1 MRRAGAAHGPLGAEE
16 IHSSYAERVATR
28 SISPSSFATV
38 AGLALA
44 LAGCERGC
52 LATWFEQHGVGA
64 GDPGSRRP
72 GSPGLGG
79 ARPRGSGD
87 TASPAAAF
95 DLGGTDCSDGLARCF
110 SGQVAVS
117 IAGHVPSPCTAPKE
131 LPGAC
136 TCAWAPAGSCAA
148 GCVKEGLQV
157 EATREAAVEQLCA
170 TPEPVLR
177 PATPAETAQVTICAE
192 EGVSCVE
199 GVVRACVARG
209 QPARLAGVCVS
220 GCASGVALEPGDVLT
235 GDGAASILCRRAHA
249 ERR

>member
-1 MRRAGAAHGPLGAEE
+1 M
-16 IHSSYAERVATR
+16 
-28 SISPSSFATV
+28 
-38 AGLALA
+38 
-44 LAGCERGC
+44 
-52 LATWFEQHGVGA
+52 
-64 GDPGSRRP
+64 
-72 GSPGLGG
+72 
-79 ARPRGSGD
+79 
-87 TASPAAAF
+87 
-95 DLGGTDCSDGLARCF
+95 
-110 SGQVAVS
+110 
-117 IAGHVPSPCTAPKE
+117 
-131 LPGAC
+131 
-136 TCAWAPAGSCAA
+136 
-148 GCVKEGLQV
+148 

-199 GVVRACVARG
+199 GVVLACVARG

>member
-1 MRRAGAAHGPLGAEE
+1 M
-16 IHSSYAERVATR
+16 
-28 SISPSSFATV
+28 
-38 AGLALA
+38 
-44 LAGCERGC
+44 
-52 LATWFEQHGVGA
+52 
-64 GDPGSRRP
+64 
-72 GSPGLGG
+72 
-79 ARPRGSGD
+79 
-87 TASPAAAF
+87 
-95 DLGGTDCSDGLARCF
+95 DCSDGLARCF